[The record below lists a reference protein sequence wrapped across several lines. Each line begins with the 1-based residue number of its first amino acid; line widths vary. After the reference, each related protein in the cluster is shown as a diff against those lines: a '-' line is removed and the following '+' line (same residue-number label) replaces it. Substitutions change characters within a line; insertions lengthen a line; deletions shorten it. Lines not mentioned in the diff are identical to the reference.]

1 MLIFSSPTWW
11 SVTVKVLSNN
21 AFSSFYLLPPHFL
34 AVWSNT
40 VICTHVMLPAVS
52 VPAAPVG
59 VLTVS
64 PTVITFQCSYPLSV
78 IYTSFRYSALRAL
91 HYSSSGVLGH
101 STLLYTSSSSLLFS
115 TFRVLFC
122 FTLRVLSFI
131 GLRYVPLCCSML
143 TTLHSPPH
151 VSVMYYSVFPMLHN
165 ASYPSLRFLHALPS
179 ALSTCATH
187 CAIYMRYRLPT
198 ALSTCA
204 IYCAIYMRCPLRYL
218 HVLLRSLHALST
230 TLSACVTCF
239 VIYMRY
245 LHALPTAL
253 STYAAFCATY
263 MCYLLR
269 YLLRYLHTLSMCAIF
284 MRYLRALSACA
295 LYFIYK

>member
-1 MLIFSSPTWW
+1 MLYPHHPPRRKRQVLDSSHLVNVNHYVPTVVSSGDTSSDLISSPVHEDTCC
-11 SVTVKVLSNN
+11 TTAQLRGCVKVLSNN

-64 PTVITFQCSYPLSV
+64 PTVITFQCPYPLSV

-131 GLRYVPLCCSML
+131 GLRYVPLC
-143 TTLHSPPH
+143 
-151 VSVMYYSVFPMLHN
+151 
-165 ASYPSLRFLHALPS
+165 
-179 ALSTCATH
+179 
-187 CAIYMRYRLPT
+187 
-198 ALSTCA
+198 
-204 IYCAIYMRCPLRYL
+204 
-218 HVLLRSLHALST
+218 
-230 TLSACVTCF
+230 
-239 VIYMRY
+239 
-245 LHALPTAL
+245 
-253 STYAAFCATY
+253 
-263 MCYLLR
+263 
-269 YLLRYLHTLSMCAIF
+269 
-284 MRYLRALSACA
+284 
-295 LYFIYK
+295 